1 MYYRGA
7 RAVLL
12 CFSIDNRSSVVDLLN
27 QFLPD
32 IHKAY
37 KSLRPEAQ
45 PVMYLL
51 GLKSDLE
58 DKRQVSVIEAK
69 TIARLLKMKYFE
81 CSSKLYRNMD
91 RTIESM
97 KDDLLKSGIP
107 LSEPLALPATP
118 DPVNRRWC
126 LIQ

>member
-12 CFSIDNRSSVVDLLN
+12 CFSIDNRSSVVSLLN
-27 QFLPD
+27 QFLLD

-51 GLKSDLE
+51 GLKSDL
-58 DKRQVSVIEAK
+58 DNKRQVSVNEAK
-69 TIARLLKMKYFE
+69 TIALVLKMKYFE
-81 CSSKLYRNMD
+81 CSSGLFRGVNEVM
-91 RTIESM
+91 ESM